1 MKAIMSV
8 TGIDHT
14 GIIAAVSTALA
25 ELEVNII
32 NVSQT
37 LMSGYFAMIMEL
49 EFSETQVGI
58 SLIQMRL
65 AEVAAEQQLVIKVQA
80 QSLFDAMHRL

>member
-1 MKAIMSV
+1 MSV
-8 TGIDHT
+8 TGIDQT

-37 LMSGYFAMIMEL
+37 LMSGHFTMIMEL

-58 SLIQMRL
+58 SLIQRRL